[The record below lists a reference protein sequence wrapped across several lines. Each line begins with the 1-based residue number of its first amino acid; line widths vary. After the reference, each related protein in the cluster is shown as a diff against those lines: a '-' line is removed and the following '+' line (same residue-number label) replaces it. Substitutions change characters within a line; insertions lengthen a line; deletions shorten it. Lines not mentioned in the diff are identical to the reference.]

1 MFTTEI
7 DNALKVL
14 KQEQTI
20 LHATDTVWGIGCDA
34 TSEKAVSKIFEIKKR
49 ENSKSL
55 VVLVSSLDMLRSYI
69 EEVPE
74 NVIDILS
81 AVTKPTTIIYSN
93 PKNFAQNLITDD
105 NTIAIRIVRDDFC
118 ESLIKQFDRPIVST
132 SANISG
138 ESTPRSYKDISKPIL
153 DSVDY
158 IVNLSKEEIKLK
170 SSSIIQIMEDNKI
183 KIIRD

>member
-1 MFTTEI
+1 MFITEI

-20 LHATDTVWGIGCDA
+20 LYATDTVWGIGCDA
-34 TSEKAVSKIFEIKKR
+34 TNEKAVSKIFEIKKR

-81 AVTKPTTIIYSN
+81 AVTKPTTIIYRN
-93 PKNFAQNLITDD
+93 PKNLAQNVIADD
-105 NTIAIRIVRDDFC
+105 NTIAIRIVNDEFC
-118 ESLIKQFDRPIVST
+118 ENLIRLFDRPIVST

-138 ESTPRSYKDISKPIL
+138 DPTPRSFKDISKPIL

-158 IVNLSKEEIKLK
+158 IVNLAKEEINLK